1 MNHNTQFVY
10 HLVTRN
16 KMQLGQI
23 IHFDQH
29 EKNTLYRFF
38 FEKEQRNA
46 QGEDAFQILRKS
58 HTEQGLQIAKEDAD
72 AVLNYVGSS
81 VRAIRETIVEMV
93 RLEEF
98 PHYPSRLACLYVTK
112 SYDDLLKWKT
122 VFDSF
127 NRNVL
132 QIVKLKV
139 EGRCF
144 EGDGELLPKED
155 GASFAKKI
163 EQARNYW
170 QSHDKAALP
179 EMLVDGRIEVI
190 EILEEFE

>member
-1 MNHNTQFVY
+1 MNQTEQYVY

-23 IHFDQH
+23 IYFDQH

-38 FEKEQRNA
+38 FEQEQRNA
-46 QGEDAFQILRKS
+46 QGEDAFQILRS
-58 HTEQGLQIAKEDAD
+58 RNSENGLHMEKEDAD
-72 AVLNYVGSS
+72 VVLNYAGSS

-93 RLEEF
+93 RLQEF
-98 PHYPSRLACLYVTK
+98 PHYPSRLSCLYVTK
-112 SYDDLLKWKT
+112 SYDDLLKWK
-122 VFDSF
+122 VIFDSF
-127 NRNVL
+127 NRKVL

-139 EGRCF
+139 DGNCF
-144 EGDGELLPKED
+144 KGDGELLPKED

-163 EQARNYW
+163 EQARSYW
-170 QSHDKAALP
+170 QSNNTTALP
-179 EMLVDGRIEVI
+179 EMLVDGRIEVV

>member
-1 MNHNTQFVY
+1 MNQTEQYVY

-23 IHFDQH
+23 IYFDQH

-38 FEKEQRNA
+38 FEQEQHNA
-46 QGEDAFQILRKS
+46 QGEDAFQILLSRNS
-58 HTEQGLQIAKEDAD
+58 ENGLHMEKEDAD
-72 AVLNYVGSS
+72 VVLNYAGSS

-93 RLEEF
+93 RLQEF
-98 PHYPSRLACLYVTK
+98 PYYPSRLSCLYVTK
-112 SYDDLLKWKT
+112 SYDDLLKWR
-122 VFDSF
+122 VIFESF
-127 NRNVL
+127 NRKVL

-139 EGRCF
+139 DGNCF

-163 EQARNYW
+163 EQARSYW
-170 QSHDKAALP
+170 QNNNTTALP
-179 EMLVDGRIEVI
+179 EMLVDGRIEVV

>member
-1 MNHNTQFVY
+1 MNNQEQYVY

-23 IHFDQH
+23 LHFGQH

-46 QGEDAFQILRKS
+46 RGEDVFQILRS
-58 HTEQGLQIAKEDAD
+58 SNSENGLQLAKEDAD
-72 AVLNYVGSS
+72 VVLNYAGSS
-81 VRAIRETIVEMV
+81 VRAIRETILEMV

-112 SYDDLLKWKT
+112 SYDDLLKWKAI
-122 VFDSF
+122 FDSY
-127 NRNVL
+127 NRKVL

-139 EGRCF
+139 EGRSF

-170 QSHDKAALP
+170 HSDDNAALP
-179 EMLVDGRIEVI
+179 EMLVDGRIEVV
-190 EILEEFE
+190 EILEEFG